1 VLAVLVQGGLLRRL
15 LKRNI
20 ERELAVAG
28 ALILAL
34 SLWLLPT
41 VTAVKGFMGVCALMA
56 LGNGL
61 LTPTLS
67 GMASRY
73 VDQHA
78 QGRVMGLMSAS
89 GSLGRFLGP
98 ILAVLPLPL
107 AFSEFARPLGDAD
120 RILVDL
126 GYGKAFAFGAGL
138 IALSMLC
145 VLAAGRRSP
154 RETGPAAV

>member
-1 VLAVLVQGGLLRRL
+1 VT
-15 LKRNI
+15 
-20 ERELAVAG
+20 G

-34 SLWLLPT
+34 SLWLLPG

-107 AFSEFARPLGDAD
+107 AFSEYARPLGAAE
-120 RILVDL
+120 RVLVDA

-145 VLAAGRRSP
+145 VLAAGRREAKEP
-154 RETGPAAV
+154 GKVGA